1 MKTEYE
7 KKFDDYQN
15 KLLVDMKKKE
25 MNYLKE
31 KEEQSQKLSDKNVK
45 LIDYENQ
52 IKNLNNTIL
61 NLNKKLSQFEKIII
75 KQEDN
80 IDSLNKKIT
89 DKEVTYRNKQIEL
102 EKKESEKNQ
111 LLNII
116 KEQKLQM
123 KNIKENQE
131 FKDNNEI
138 NRLKAEILTLKST
151 IEVKNENIKNIQ
163 KIHKNLQEK
172 YLKMC
177 SEKRLKP
184 QRELLQQAKEMRMR
198 KEEKNKNNN
207 PLFRSSKIKSKTK
220 NFINI
225 YDDINNKTN
234 NTNFLPL
241 ISSNSNKNMMRN
253 FSHDNYSIGYE
264 EKNKTVNDILNQ
276 EENIHNL
283 ENLENL

>member
-89 DKEVTYRNKQIEL
+89 DKESIYRNKQIEL

-131 FKDNNEI
+131 LKDNNEI

-184 QRELLQQAKEMRMR
+184 QRELLEQAKEMRMR
-198 KEEKNKNNN
+198 KEERTKINNV
-207 PLFRSSKIKSKTK
+207 LFRTSKMKSKSK
-220 NFINI
+220 KLFNI
-225 YDDINNKTN
+225 YDDNINDIN

-241 ISSNSNKNMMRN
+241 ISSNSNKNILRYSDN
-253 FSHDNYSIGYE
+253 NYSLLNDE
-264 EKNKTVNDILNQ
+264 EKEKTVNDIVNQ
-276 EENIHNL
+276 SQKI
-283 ENLENL
+283 ENL

>member
-264 EKNKTVNDILNQ
+264 EKYKTVNDILNQ

>member
-131 FKDNNEI
+131 LKDNNEI

-184 QRELLQQAKEMRMR
+184 QRELLEQAKEMRIR
-198 KEEKNKNNN
+198 KEERNKNNN
-207 PLFRSSKIKSKTK
+207 VLFRSSKMKIKSKK
-220 NFINI
+220 LFNI
-225 YDDINNKTN
+225 YDDNINDTN

-241 ISSNSNKNMMRN
+241 ISSNSNKNILRYSDN
-253 FSHDNYSIGYE
+253 NYSLLNDE
-264 EKNKTVNDILNQ
+264 EKDKTVNDIINQ
-276 EENIHNL
+276 SQKI
-283 ENLENL
+283 ENL

>member
-102 EKKESEKNQ
+102 EKKESEKIQ

-151 IEVKNENIKNIQ
+151 IEVKNENIKSIQ
-163 KIHKNLQEK
+163 KTHKNLQEK